1 MYVWWFT
8 IFVLHWFNTRLTVIV
23 SFTQQL
29 QKPEEVTGELIVRHH
44 FLTYDKK
51 NNKL

>member
-1 MYVWWFT
+1 MAYNF
-8 IFVLHWFNTRLTVIV
+8 FFFFKHRFNTRLTVIV
-23 SFTQQL
+23 SFAQQL